1 MTTAI
6 RTDTQ
11 ATRPAR
17 LRNRDKL
24 NSVDFSWFIVR
35 TLPHQEEK
43 LAGMLRLHQAKT
55 DNILEVYCPTHTTV
69 SVVRNGRDVKAP
81 LFAGHVFVL
90 STQQALVDFIDRC
103 YPEGV
108 VLHERRKEKGKKAGL
123 WTIPESQMRAFMD
136 FNENYADQVIV
147 LEKPFSDYAFN
158 PKTNEPNEIIK
169 VVDGPLKGREGYL
182 TRFRRDKRLV
192 FNMKLFDSDKY
203 YAVSIPNIWSL
214 HVVRLHNAENDRQ
227 TAGTM
232 NERAVDLLAGIIQ
245 GCGYGRRTLPL
256 LYDIISYLTATP
268 TLVGLCQKLF
278 RQGDVELSRRMAQ
291 LGTKDAA
298 LIINLIRYEQ
308 DNPGY
313 VQANWQKLLLR
324 PFLTPSPGAVFED
337 GCGELTVSH
346 EAFTE
351 IITKVSITEQAY
363 YPSRGKEE
371 TLSTTYFAHTGMVR
385 NAGNGFTLFANWDRF
400 LGEYFNTGGKA
411 NERLVSGTVKCKTDE
426 AYEKDGREKLV
437 ESFRNFAPSLYRVLT
452 DESSEV
458 KAVRNLRIGDD
469 ALNVFA
475 VTTKG
480 EGTDELD
487 RARAL
492 LTDTCIRICKEINST
507 VHLAVWRRYLRTV
520 WLHE

>member
-232 NERAVDLLAGIIQ
+232 KERAVDLLAGIIQ

-351 IITKVSITEQAY
+351 FITKVSITEQAY

-371 TLSTTYFAHTGMVR
+371 TLSTTYFAHTGMLR
-385 NAGNGFTLFANWDRF
+385 NAGNGFTLFANWDAF
-400 LGEYFNTGGKA
+400 LDKYFHTEGKA
-411 NERLVSGTVKCKTDE
+411 NEKLLKGTTSFAAVNTGSERPDGKT
-426 AYEKDGREKLV
+426 V
-437 ESFRNFAPSLYRVLT
+437 ESFRNFAPTLYNILSGATSEVQAVKGFNAGGHTLNVLT
-452 DESSEV
+452 IET
-458 KAVRNLRIGDD
+458 A
-469 ALNVFA
+469 
-475 VTTKG
+475 
-480 EGTDELD
+480 GTDAASIETAKEKLI
-487 RARAL
+487 
-492 LTDTCIRICKEINST
+492 TTCVNACKEINST
-507 VHLAVWRRYLRTV
+507 ARLAVWRRYLRTV
-520 WLHE
+520 WLHV